1 MACTDDFI
9 FVLFDAQHLF
19 CVDRLS
25 PDDRA
30 QAKLIWSSR
39 CREVGSSRLLV
50 DVRKPQEIQVL
61 ISSFHHS
68 WTFLTLELQSRQEP
82 LYFSKVTRTLS
93 LQGGGSANNTCI
105 QNVLPVGQNLLVVV
119 HRSSN
124 NGERVLALFDR
135 SFHPLGP
142 ATPLSD
148 ANEYRDK
155 ALVCGERD
163 TIYSMEE
170 DHYFR
175 HRQVVYGGSS
185 DDDDWKPPMRKVKA
199 ARTSSGPRMI
209 SSHYVAKE

>member
-30 QAKLIWSSR
+30 QAKLIWSS
-39 CREVGSSRLLV
+39 
-50 DVRKPQEIQVL
+50 
-61 ISSFHHS
+61 
-68 WTFLTLELQSRQEP
+68 
-82 LYFSKVTRTLS
+82 
-93 LQGGGSANNTCI
+93 
-105 QNVLPVGQNLLVVV
+105 
-119 HRSSN
+119 N

-148 ANEYRDK
+148 ANE
-155 ALVCGERD
+155 
-163 TIYSMEE
+163 
-170 DHYFR
+170 